1 MITCVDVFCGVGGLT
16 HGLSRGGVSVVAG
29 IDVDPECRY
38 PYETNNDASF
48 LELDIREVSGRQL
61 QGLWGKGGYTL
72 LAGCAPCQPF
82 STYGRRKG
90 KRSHNKRKW
99 GLVAEFGRLIKEA
112 EPDFVTME
120 NVPQLVHHNVFTEL
134 ISSMS
139 GYEIWWQV
147 IDCARYS
154 VPQTRKR
161 LVLLASRL
169 GPIRMVDP
177 AARINEKSHGPT
189 VRNAIYGL
197 KSLRAGQFDLGDP
210 LHSACR
216 LSKLNL
222 KRIRASKPGGTWRDW
237 PPDLVARCHKEIT
250 GETYPSVYGRME
262 WDAPAPTITTQ
273 SFGYGNGRFGHPEQN
288 RAITLREAAMLQT
301 FPASYRF
308 IPDGAKV
315 CYSVLGRLIGNAVP
329 VRIGETVAHSF
340 LNHLSEQENK
350 KETIQ

>member
-1 MITCVDVFCGVGGLT
+1 LT
-16 HGLSRGGVSVVAG
+16 HGLARGGIRVAAG
-29 IDVDPECRY
+29 IDVDPDCRY

-48 LELDIREVSGRQL
+48 LELDIQEVSGRQL
-61 QGLWGKGGYTL
+61 RSLWGKDGYTL

-90 KRSHNKRKW
+90 KRSNNKQKW
-99 GLVAEFGRLIKEA
+99 GLVAEFGRLIKES

-120 NVPQLVHHNVFTEL
+120 NVPQLVDHSVFAEFV
-134 ISSMS
+134 SSMRD
-139 GYEIWWQV
+139 YEVWWQV
-147 IDCARYS
+147 IDCARYR

-177 AARINEKSHGPT
+177 VLLIDEKSNGPT
-189 VRNAIYGL
+189 VRSAIYGL
-197 KSLRAGQFDLGDP
+197 KSLRAGQFDPGDA
-210 LHSACR
+210 LHAACR

-222 KRIRASKPGGTWRDW
+222 RRIRASSPGGTWRDW
-237 PPDLVARCHKEIT
+237 HPDLVAECHKKIT

-273 SFGYGNGRFGHPEQN
+273 SFGYGNGRFGHPEQD

-308 IPDGAKV
+308 IPDGGKV

-329 VRIGETVAHSF
+329 VRIGETVAQSF
-340 LNHLSEQENK
+340 FSHLSEQK
-350 KETIQ
+350 GRKEAIQ